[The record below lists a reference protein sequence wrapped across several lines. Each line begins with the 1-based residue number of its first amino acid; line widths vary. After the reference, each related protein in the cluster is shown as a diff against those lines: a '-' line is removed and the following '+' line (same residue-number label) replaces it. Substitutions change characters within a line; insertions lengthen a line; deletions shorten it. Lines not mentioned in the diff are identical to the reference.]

1 MNNFEY
7 ISPSSIKEAS
17 SKYKKTKTPVA
28 FMSGGTD
35 LLGMIK
41 YGQINPDRVI
51 NLKKIAGLDKIENI
65 AGKGL
70 KIGAMTKLSRI
81 ADNKIIREK
90 YTALSDAA
98 LKVAAPQIRN
108 MATLGG
114 NICQRPR
121 CWYYR
126 ENFDC
131 IRNNGGECFA
141 YEGENKFHCII
152 GGGPCYIVHPSD
164 TAVALLALGAEFII
178 FAEGKE
184 KIVKAEN
191 FFILPEDDPLKENI
205 LEPGDVL
212 THIIIP
218 ESPDAKSGYLKIME
232 RGSWDFALVS
242 VAVSLNITGKT
253 IKSGKAVF
261 GGLAPAPWIEKSIS
275 LENLGL
281 EESNIDKRT
290 ENAFAGAE
298 VLTKNGYKVQM
309 AKNALKKLL
318 LSFA

>member
-7 ISPSSIKEAS
+7 ISPASIKEAS
-17 SKYKKTKTPVA
+17 AKYKKTETPVS

-35 LLGMIK
+35 LLGMMK

-51 NLKKIAGLDKIENI
+51 NLKKIAGLDKIEHI

-141 YEGENKFHCII
+141 YEGENKFHCIV

-178 FAEGKE
+178 FTEGKE
-184 KIVKAEN
+184 KTVKAEN

-218 ESPDAKSGYLKIME
+218 ESPAAISGYLKIME

-253 IKSGKAVF
+253 INSGKAVF
-261 GGLAPAPWIEKSIS
+261 GGVAPAPWIEKSIS
-275 LENLGL
+275 LENLSL
-281 EESNIDKRT
+281 EQSSIDKRT